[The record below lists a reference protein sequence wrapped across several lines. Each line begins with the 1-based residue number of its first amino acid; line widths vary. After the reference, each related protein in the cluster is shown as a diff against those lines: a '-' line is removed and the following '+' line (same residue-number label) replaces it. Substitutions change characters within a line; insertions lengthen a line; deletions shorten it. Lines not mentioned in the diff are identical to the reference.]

1 MDVGEVGLDGAW
13 GDEQPCSDVP
23 VGQAFPQQP
32 HSHRARPESVT
43 PSRWLGVSALRDSAA
58 RRRSPPTMRNGRM
71 SGELFAM
78 HPIMATRGNKALPL
92 WVGWSTSATRQ
103 ENLK

>member
-1 MDVGEVGLDGAW
+1 
-13 GDEQPCSDVP
+13 
-23 VGQAFPQQP
+23 
-32 HSHRARPESVT
+32 
-43 PSRWLGVSALRDSAA
+43 
-58 RRRSPPTMRNGRM
+58 M